1 MILSKTKAFS
11 RDEYKIKMTDKH
23 FTKFIEA
30 LYYLSQ
36 AKALPPKFKDHALM
50 GEWADFRECHISGDL
65 LLIYQLEDGVIKL
78 VRLGSHNQL
87 FKG

>member
-11 RDEYKIKMTDKH
+11 RDEHKVKMADKH
-23 FTKFIEA
+23 FTKFITA

-36 AKALPPKFKDHALM
+36 DNPLPPEYKDHALL
-50 GEWADFRECHISGDL
+50 GEWSDFRECHISGDL
-65 LLIYQLEDGVIKL
+65 LLIYQVEGNITKL
-78 VRLGSHNQL
+78 IRLGSHNQL

>member
-11 RDEYKIKMTDKH
+11 RDEHKINMTDKH

-30 LYYLSQ
+30 LYDLSH
-36 AKALPPKFKDHALM
+36 AKTLPPEFKDHALI
-50 GEWADFRECHISGDL
+50 GEWLDFRECHILGDL
-65 LLIYQLEDGVIKL
+65 LLIYQVEGEVIKL